1 VQGRPER
8 TFLLKEAA
16 QYPKKPAAG
25 GFTVSKKFGSK
36 MWIVMAG
43 VVALGLGVLC
53 KSAPVAAAMAGPITG
68 SEGSGYRVL
77 APIQSGDL
85 TLFPVVRAD
94 GKAGAGDAF
103 VTLDEGLR
111 SGEVEV
117 TEAGNARGLV
127 RPRGVR
133 QPVYQG
139 DQVNTLV
146 LMNHSKKPLLLLAGE
161 IVTGGKQDRIVASDR
176 IVPSNSDPV
185 DLSVFCVE
193 HGRWTETSNKFG
205 AAAKSPAQS
214 FMVQPEVRQ
223 QAMVAKS
230 QQQVW
235 NAVGGAIKGMAIA
248 AAPPLPASVP
258 PPSVLAHSGVLV
270 PSMNYDIAANSNG
283 IQPRSLGTT
292 SYAKTMQMDAVAE
305 KVNQAAPELTQAREQ
320 VLAQLK
326 QENAI
331 GVVVAVR
338 GEIIWGDL
346 FADHSLLARYWV
358 KLVRSYAAEGLTT
371 TSMHHAQATQAAAQ
385 RFLDTPMRGEEKSN
399 GEVGVYRTLE
409 SQAGTTDQFVL
420 ESLLPGLHEEVH
432 VSRVKVSGAARLET
446 VGAIE

>member
-1 VQGRPER
+1 M
-8 TFLLKEAA
+8 
-16 QYPKKPAAG
+16 
-25 GFTVSKKFGSK
+25 SKKF
-36 MWIVMAG
+36 AG
-43 VVALGLGVLC
+43 RTWLGMLCVPVLTLGLGVAC
-53 KSAPVAAAMAGPITG
+53 KSAPVAAAGPIAGSAG
-68 SEGSGYRVL
+68 SEYRVL

-103 VTLDEGLR
+103 LTLDEGLR

-117 TEAGNARGLV
+117 TEYGNARGLV
-127 RPRGVR
+127 RPRGSR

-146 LMNHSKKPLLLLAGE
+146 LINHSKKPLLLLAGE

-176 IVPSNSDPV
+176 IVPSDSDPV

-193 HGRWTETSNKFG
+193 HGRWTESSSKFG
-205 AAAKSPAQS
+205 AAAKVPSQS
-214 FMVQPEVRQ
+214 FMVQPEVRR
-223 QAMVAKS
+223 QAMVAKD

-235 NAVGGAIKGMAIA
+235 NAVGQTVEVMSEA
-248 AAPPLPASVP
+248 AAPAV
-258 PPSVLAHSGVLV
+258 VT
-270 PSMNYDIAANSNG
+270 
-283 IQPRSLGTT
+283 PRSSNSIDSLPMPARALGTT
-292 SYAKTMQMDAVAE
+292 SYAKTMEMGAVAQ
-305 KVNQAAPELTQAREQ
+305 KVDAAAPELTRAREQ

-338 GEIIWGDL
+338 GEIIWADL

-371 TSMHHAQATQAAAQ
+371 VSGHRGQATQAEAQ
-385 RFLDTPMRGEEKSN
+385 RFLDAPMRGEEKSD

-420 ESLLPGLHEEVH
+420 ESLLPGLREEVH
-432 VSRVKVSGAARLET
+432 VSRVKVEGT
-446 VGAIE
+446 VRMQPVSIE